1 MYSTLLKTRCEGLDE
16 RKNAE
21 SPSWSLNIILR
32 ILEGGKDGVLAGKAQ
47 KPHPEFSSYLRKIT
61 GASIQN

>member
-1 MYSTLLKTRCEGLDE
+1 MYSTLLKTSWCKGLDE

-32 ILEGGKDGVLAGKAQ
+32 ILEDGKDGVCYFYK
-47 KPHPEFSSYLRKIT
+47 
-61 GASIQN
+61 